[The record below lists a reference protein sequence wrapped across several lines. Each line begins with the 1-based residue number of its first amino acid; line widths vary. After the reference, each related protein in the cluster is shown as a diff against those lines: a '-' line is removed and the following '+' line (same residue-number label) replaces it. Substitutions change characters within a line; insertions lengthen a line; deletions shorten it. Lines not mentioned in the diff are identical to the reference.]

1 MSIKINSKNNKL
13 ILWSILRKIL
23 LLFEFL
29 QWNSDYLSRVKKF
42 KSFGNNVIFDYG
54 IKINGEQNIS
64 IDNDVF
70 IGRNVILNAGR
81 GGNIILKKGCAIGAN
96 STIITWNLNNLYN
109 KKLNRSESG
118 NQYKDVI
125 IGEGAGIG
133 YNVTINP
140 GVSVGKGAEVAA
152 GSVLTRSVKSFS
164 IVAGNPA
171 IVIGKRSEF
180 K

>member
-1 MSIKINSKNNKL
+1 MSIKINSKKNKFMF
-13 ILWSILRKIL
+13 WSIFRKII

-29 QWNSDYLSRVKKF
+29 KWNSDYLSKIKKF
-42 KSFGNNVIFDYG
+42 NSFGKNVILDYG

-64 IDNDVF
+64 IDDDVF

-81 GGNIILKKGCAIGAN
+81 GGKIFLGKGCAIGAN

-109 KKLNRSESG
+109 KNLIRSESG
-118 NQYKDVI
+118 NQFKDVI

-152 GSVLTRSVKSFS
+152 GSVLTRSVESFS

-180 K
+180 N